1 MARTLVS
8 AFTGLVAVLVGVANA
23 VLMLVL
29 TGSLASEHQ
38 ESFALPL
45 VAAILQI
52 ISCCSLTVLVLL
64 KICSDR
70 DRSQNGLLEPS
81 RRRYVLASALGV
93 LPSVV
98 AHAVVGSALGW
109 CEASTI
115 SKNLLIAGTQLSIF
129 LAISFIVLGLAI
141 LTDVLY
147 YATFAWKRTNNPV
160 ISTSRLASET
170 TPQLMSQPSRPTTAA
185 SAQSNPF
192 HEQLP
197 SLPSSPPSLVASDG
211 ISSLRSSF
219 STVQRPQ
226 SSKKGFVIR
235 QNSYTRHSARSSTD
249 GPSSRP
255 SQDEGFDSW
264 DMSAVS
270 SQIRETVLQSK
281 PTEKGFGLEP
291 IPGSRS
297 PSPAKALEGPFF
309 QSSPSISPPPSPLP
323 QPSVSRQNSPT
334 SSPIDFPNYSAM
346 FPPSSPT
353 FSRPS
358 HQRHFS
364 RPGSQSGPV
373 RSNIGSRSRAPSA
386 EENIHPLFRS
396 DSPTPPPSASVN
408 TNVNAAPGAG
418 VLVSERALK
427 RMRSGSIPASP
438 SPLIRSLSSSD
449 IRNTG
454 TPLSPSVDTMPTP
467 HLPSRNP
474 SRTHQRKR
482 SASFESCILK

>member
-8 AFTGLVAVLVGVANA
+8 AFIGLAAVLVGVANA
-23 VLMLVL
+23 VLMFVL
-29 TGSLASEHQ
+29 TGSLISEHQ
-38 ESFALPL
+38 EPFALPL

-52 ISCCSLTVLVLL
+52 ISCCTLTVLVLL
-64 KICSDR
+64 KIRSDKNP
-70 DRSQNGLLEPS
+70 SENGLLEPS
-81 RRRYVLASALGV
+81 RRRYMLASALGV
-93 LPSVV
+93 LPSVL

-109 CEASTI
+109 CEASVI
-115 SKNLLIAGTQLSIF
+115 SKNLLIAGTQLSNF
-129 LAISFIVLGLAI
+129 LAISFILLGLAI

-147 YATFAWKRTNNPV
+147 YATFTWNRTTSPV
-160 ISTSRLASET
+160 ISSPRIPSET
-170 TPQLMSQPSRPTTAA
+170 APQYMSQPSRPTTAT

-192 HEQLP
+192 HEHLP

-219 STVQRPQ
+219 STMQRPQ

-264 DMSAVS
+264 DTSAVS
-270 SQIRETVLQSK
+270 SQIRETILQSK

-323 QPSVSRQNSPT
+323 QPSVSQQNSPT
-334 SSPIDFPNYSAM
+334 SSPIDFPNFSAM

-358 HQRHFS
+358 HQRNFS
-364 RPGSQSGPV
+364 RPGSQTGPI
-373 RSNIGSRSRAPSA
+373 RSNTGSRSRAPSA

-396 DSPTPPPSASVN
+396 DSPTPPPSASLN

-449 IRNTG
+449 IRNAG
-454 TPLSPSVDTMPTP
+454 TPISPSVDSMPTP
-467 HLPSRNP
+467 QLPSRNP